1 MVHYL
6 IAMGGN
12 LGASASLFQDA
23 LQKLSGPETV
33 LRRMSRVFRT
43 APVGASAGEEFL
55 NAAAIVASEL
65 SAADLLRSMQ
75 AVENSLGRQRAVRW
89 GPRTL
94 DLDLLLA
101 GETVVETADLI
112 VPHPALWYRSFVLS
126 SAVEIA
132 GDWQHPVFGSS
143 LSVLQDRLQES
154 PIRISVEFCS
164 ADLSYEHSAA
174 GLTEDLRAQMPEIAW
189 ADGAVEGQFAH
200 VQIFSASAEQ
210 QPYSYRIPLPGTRTI
225 PLFVRDY
232 ADLLVQLKQLSIA
245 IGG

>member
-12 LGASASLFQDA
+12 LGASASLFQEA

-65 SAADLLRSMQ
+65 SATDLLRSMQ
-75 AVENSLGRQRAVRW
+75 AVEDSLGRQRAVRW

-101 GETVVETADLI
+101 GETVVETAELI

-132 GDWQHPVFGSS
+132 GDWQHPLLGSP
-143 LSVLQDRLQES
+143 LSALQDRLQES
-154 PIRISVEFCS
+154 PIKISLEFCS
-164 ADLSYEHSAA
+164 SDLGNDHAA
-174 GLTEDLRAQMPEIAW
+174 AVLVEGLRTKMPEVAW
-189 ADGAVEGQFAH
+189 GGDAVEGEFAR
-200 VQIFSASAEQ
+200 VRIFSASVEQ
-210 QPYSYRIPLPGTRTI
+210 LPYSYRIPLPRTRTI

-232 ADLLVQLKQLSIA
+232 ADAMVQLEQLSIA
-245 IGG
+245 IRG